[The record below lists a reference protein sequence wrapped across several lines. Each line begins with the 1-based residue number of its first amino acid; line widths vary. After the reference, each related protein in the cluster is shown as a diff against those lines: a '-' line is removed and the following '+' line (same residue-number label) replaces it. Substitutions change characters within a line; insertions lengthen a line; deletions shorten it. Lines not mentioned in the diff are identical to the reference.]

1 MGIYFV
7 LLRELTTKKMAR
19 IDTQNNLKRK
29 RKINAAML
37 KNANKAI
44 ATADV
49 KLKKRTDLEEF
60 FKAKKKN

>member
-1 MGIYFV
+1 
-7 LLRELTTKKMAR
+7 MAR

-37 KNANKAI
+37 KNANKAV